1 MSESTPPPA
10 TGDFWG
16 SWFSTAKQQ
25 ALELASKAQE
35 LAESAGKVAQEQA
48 SNIVKQAQELR
59 ENYDLEV
66 ATSILMSTVGGP
78 INPNGAPTPSASI
91 DQIKLTKADLS
102 QLDMIYVTENLISMA
117 FPRDKAALAL
127 NGNQKMASTAGDA
140 EGGGPDEGND
150 INVVAAY
157 LRKKHQGRF
166 MIWNISEESYDYSKF
181 ADQVLEYRFPGHP
194 APPLGLLFKI
204 CTSVESWLDADEKN
218 VAVIHCLTGKGR
230 TATLL
235 ACILTWLGE
244 FDSPMQALQYVA
256 NRRNTVVDYLTI
268 PSQRRYIQYFSNL
281 LDGVRPNSEPLIL
294 RRVIINSIPIFG
306 KFSSD
311 DEATSGCC
319 PYIQL
324 FKNGKLIATAASY
337 AETKGEEDV
346 NVANSNSKLQLRW
359 VNSSEGTASF
369 RIDCPVQGDILLR
382 CRHAAVSGARISMF
396 RAAFHTGYITGG
408 VLRLTKA
415 QLDGTG
421 SDSRYSEDFFIDLI
435 FAPLSS
441 LNNDAS
447 SHNATI
453 LPEAAEADKYE
464 TSIHKDAR
472 FWESV
477 AARKVKSKKRKSRKF
492 LSSQQDQFSIAD
504 DSKVLLDHDSLIEI
518 SFLDKDTDAGKSI
531 KGSSYQQDMDLIK
544 QLAELESDVGGS
556 PAASTGSAVASS
568 STTTMVGSN
577 VESQTFSKPSSLT
590 NSNVAIDLTPST
602 PKTTGSVKVELQALE
617 DLEKE
622 LGLSDLHLFSA
633 DKKSSTSRP
642 AVSTTPKPT
651 PTKFVDDDDNL
662 DELEKYLQ
670 SLSSN
675 TSN

>member
-1 MSESTPPPA
+1 MSLNMAEQSSTSS
-10 TGDFWG
+10 DYWG

-25 ALELASKAQE
+25 ALELATKAQE
-35 LAESAGKVAQEQA
+35 LAENAGKVAQEQA
-48 SNIVKQAQELR
+48 TNIVKHAQELR

-78 INPNGAPTPSASI
+78 INPNGNPTPTAI
-91 DQIKLTKADLS
+91 DMKLTKADLS

-117 FPRDKAALAL
+117 FPRDKTKAVSNVALSAVPM
-127 NGNQKMASTAGDA
+127 GES
-140 EGGGPDEGND
+140 EGGPEEGND

-166 MIWNISEESYDYSKF
+166 MIWNISEESYDYTKF
-181 ADQVLEYRFPGHP
+181 VDQVLEYRFPGHP

-204 CTSVESWLDADEKN
+204 CTSVESWLDADDKN

-256 NRRNTVVDYLTI
+256 NRRGTVVDYLTI

-281 LDGVRPNSEPLIL
+281 LDGVRPNSEPLVL

-306 KFSSD
+306 EFSS
-311 DEATSGCC
+311 ENGLLKGCC

-324 FKNGKLIATAASY
+324 FKNGKLIATAAAYS
-337 AETKGEEDV
+337 ENTKISEEDLGSKTSST
-346 NVANSNSKLQLRW
+346 NKLQLRW
-359 VNSSEGTASF
+359 VNDSDGTASF

-382 CRHAAVSGARISMF
+382 CRHASVSGNRMSMF

-408 VLRLTKA
+408 VLRLTKV
-415 QLDGTG
+415 QLDGT
-421 SDSRYSEDFFIDLI
+421 SCDSRYSEDFFIDLI
-435 FAPLSS
+435 FAPLNSS
-441 LNNDAS
+441 GNDNSRNNAE
-447 SHNATI
+447 I

-464 TSIHKDAR
+464 NSIHKDAR

-477 AARKVKSKKRKSRKF
+477 ASRKVKSKKRKSRKF

-504 DSKVLLDHDSLIEI
+504 DSKILLDSDNLTEI
-518 SFLDKDTDAGKSI
+518 SFLEKDDKNSNIASSI
-531 KGSSYQQDMDLIK
+531 SSSYQQDMDLIK
-544 QLAELESDVGGS
+544 QLAELESADSGNGGINDSTVS
-556 PAASTGSAVASS
+556 PSLSTPTVMNDEGATVLSNSS
-568 STTTMVGSN
+568 SGI
-577 VESQTFSKPSSLT
+577 SKST
-590 NSNVAIDLTPST
+590 IPST
-602 PKTTGSVKVELQALE
+602 PKPIQSVKVELQALE

-622 LGLSDLHLFSA
+622 LGLSDLHLFSNE
-633 DKKSSTSRP
+633 KKASDAKNMQS
-642 AVSTTPKPT
+642 VSPKPT
-651 PTKFVDDDDNL
+651 PTKLIDDDDNL

-670 SLSSN
+670 SLSTNGSSN
-675 TSN
+675 